1 MIYDTMQQKREV
13 GRPTRLLQASKLK
26 QHLDNDCTFIV
37 STDVLKLL
45 KIYFLVMKGKRY
57 NNNNNNTNTT
67 TTTNNNIDN
76 TNNFIQ

>member
-1 MIYDTMQQKREV
+1 MIYDTMQLKREV
-13 GRPTRLLQASKLK
+13 GRPARLIQASKLK
-26 QHLDNDCTFIV
+26 QHLDNDCTFII
-37 STDVLKLL
+37 STDVLMLM

-67 TTTNNNIDN
+67 TTNNNIDN

>member
-1 MIYDTMQQKREV
+1 MIYDTMQQKRRV

-26 QHLDNDCTFIV
+26 QHLDNDCTFII
-37 STDVLKLL
+37 STDVLTLM
-45 KIYFLVMKGKRY
+45 KIYFLVMKGKRC
-57 NNNNNNTNTT
+57 NNNYNTNT